1 MKHIVKGLVVAVLSA
16 IAGLPVLVQAQKI
29 DEARM
34 ERDIEVAE
42 NILNTLLRQKSER
55 RYFFP
60 MEVEGKYMPGYGV
73 TFRLPGEMMRVWGAL
88 APLDPIVVQY
98 PAAACKYS
106 YSSSTDEEEYK
117 DVADRL
123 SELEAETRELEE
135 EFEKADREATREM
148 ENRQRELEE
157 EQRKLESELRESRGR
172 ARTEGIRGSARVGRA
187 AAAPNRDSLNQIMT
201 KKLAEVA
208 KEFLVDY
215 GDLIGQLKPEERIVI
230 TNRGDAGDVWIGFDQ
245 PKRSYLVVEALRGDI
260 SQYKQGKLSRE
271 QMLAKIKVVNT
282 TTSDKKEPDLE
293 LFSSI
298 LERLYRQDLSKTY
311 FTTND
316 IFFERLTD
324 FGVVYYMS
332 VYSAHDR
339 GNRRFDMPTVNLENL
354 TQEER
359 DQKVKEL
366 YPIFEKGIKED
377 MLEYGRTLKS
387 LKDNE
392 TLSLHVKMTRCK
404 QCGLPA
410 TLEYSVKAD
419 VLRDYSSGKITKE
432 TALAKVTVKRGMPQ

>member
-1 MKHIVKGLVVAVLSA
+1 MKKIAKGLVVSFLFAVGVS
-16 IAGLPVLVQAQKI
+16 PVFAQAQKV

-42 NILNTLLRQKSER
+42 NILNTLLRQQSER

-73 TFRLPGEMMRVWGAL
+73 TFRLPGEMMGVWGAL
-88 APLDPIVVQY
+88 APQAPLVVYNAKPGQ
-98 PAAACKYS
+98 AYS
-106 YSSSTDEEEYK
+106 YSFSTTEGEDAE
-117 DVADRL
+117 DAADRL
-123 SELEAETRELEE
+123 AELEAENRELEE
-135 EFEKADREATREM
+135 EMRKAEREVRREM
-148 ENRQRELEE
+148 EQRRRELEE
-157 EQRKLESELRESRGR
+157 EQRKLEEELRETRSRSHNVV
-172 ARTEGIRGSARVGRA
+172 RGSASGGRTGST
-187 AAAPNRDSLNQIMT
+187 NRDSVSQAMN
-201 KKLAEVA
+201 KKLIEVA

-215 GDLIGQLKPEERIVI
+215 GDLIGQLSPEERIIV
-230 TNRGDAGDVWIGFDQ
+230 TNRGESGDMWFGFDQ
-245 PKRSYLVVEALRGDI
+245 PKRSYLVVEAVRGDI

-271 QMLAKIKVVNT
+271 QMMAKLKVVNT

-298 LERLYRQDLSKTY
+298 FERLYREDLSKT
-311 FTTND
+311 FFASGD
-316 IFFERLTD
+316 IFFERLSD

-359 DQKVKEL
+359 DQKVREL
-366 YPIFEKGIKED
+366 YPLFEKGIKED
-377 MLEYGRTLKS
+377 MLEYGRTVKS

-392 TLSLHVKMTRCK
+392 VLSVHIKMTRCR
-404 QCGLPA
+404 QCGIPA
-410 TLEYSVKAD
+410 TLEYAVKAD
-419 VLRDYSSGKITKE
+419 VLREYSSGKISKE
-432 TALAKVTVKRGMPQ
+432 AALAKVTLKKGTAQ

>member
-1 MKHIVKGLVVAVLSA
+1 MKHIVKGLVVAVISA

-42 NILNTLLRQKSER
+42 NILNTLLRQQSER

-73 TFRLPGEMMRVWGAL
+73 TFRLPGEMMGVWGAL

-98 PAAACKYS
+98 PAAGRTYS
-106 YSSSTDEEEYK
+106 YSFSTDEEELE

-123 SELEAETRELEE
+123 SELEAEARELEE
-135 EFEKADREATREM
+135 ELRKADREAKREM
-148 ENRQRELEE
+148 ENRQRELEV
-157 EQRKLESELRESRGR
+157 EQRKLESEMREFQGR
-172 ARTEGIRGSARVGRA
+172 ARAEVFRGQARGGRT
-187 AAAPNRDSLNQIMT
+187 NRDSLSQIMT

-215 GDLIGQLKPEERIVI
+215 GDLIGQLNPEERIVI

-298 LERLYRQDLSKTY
+298 LERLYREDLSKTY

-366 YPIFEKGIKED
+366 YPMFEKGIKED
-377 MLEYGRTLKS
+377 ILEYGRTLKS

-432 TALAKVTVKRGMPQ
+432 AALAKVTVKKGMPQ